1 MRRPKKDVKRMAG
14 KKSGK
19 MAIRVGVAVVG
30 SALSAWIL
38 TAAPAWGTGLLLTV
52 LTALMGFELT
62 VPTGLVHARLLQ
74 VCAVL
79 GAAAMPWIFYFHLPL
94 AVCALLLFGAAA
106 LLFLIAILQ
115 AHGPSPAELAVTL
128 AAAVLFPA
136 ALSLMLETLR
146 MENGRK
152 LVVIPLIA
160 AWCADGLALITG
172 MLIGKHKLIPRVSPN
187 KTVEGFF
194 GGIGGSLIG
203 LAVYGGI
210 LTLRGFHV
218 PWPAF
223 AVYAVVGALAG
234 VLGDLSL
241 SYIKRACGIKDFGK
255 LLPEHGGVLD
265 RFDSV
270 SFAVPACYFCFLLF
284 PPTF

>member
-1 MRRPKKDVKRMAG
+1 MAG

-19 MAIRVGVAVVG
+19 MAVRVGVAVIG

-38 TAAPAWGTGLLLTV
+38 TAAPLWGTALLLTALSA
-52 LTALMGFELT
+52 LTGFELT
-62 VPTGLVHARLLQ
+62 VPTGLVRSRLLQ
-74 VCAVL
+74 ICAVL
-79 GAAAMPWIFYFHLPL
+79 GAAATPWIFYCRLTT
-94 AVCALLLFGAAA
+94 ADCTLLVFGAAA
-106 LLFLIAILQ
+106 LLFLISILR
-115 AHGPSPAELAVTL
+115 AHGPTPAELAVTL
-128 AAAVLFPA
+128 AAATCFPA

-172 MLIGKHKLIPRVSPN
+172 MLIGRHKLLPRVSPH

-194 GGIGGSLIG
+194 GGIAGSLIG
-203 LAVYGGI
+203 LAVYGSI
-210 LTLRGFHV
+210 LTLRGFRV

-234 VLGDLSL
+234 VLGDLSF

-270 SFAVPACYFCFLLF
+270 SFAVPACYFCFLLV
-284 PPTF
+284 PPQF